1 MMMSFELINASTTC
15 QEMINDALREH
26 LNVFVIAYLDDIL
39 IYFKTLKEHEQHV
52 RTMLRCLKQRR
63 LLFKFEKCEFHQFNV
78 EFLEFVIR
86 IEEVRINSIKLKAIK
101 E

>member
-1 MMMSFELINASTTC
+1 MSFELINASTTC

-26 LNVFVIAYLDDIL
+26 LNVFVIAYLNDIL

-63 LLFKFEKCEFHQFNV
+63 LLFKLEKCEFHQFNV
-78 EFLEFVIR
+78 EFLEFVIK
-86 IEEVRINSIKLKAIK
+86 IEKMRMNLVKLKAIK

>member
-1 MMMSFELINASTTC
+1 MSFELINALTTC

-39 IYFKTLKEHEQHV
+39 VYFKTLKEHEQHV
-52 RTMLRCLKQRR
+52 KIVLRCLEQRR
-63 LLFKFEKCEFHQFNV
+63 LLLKLEKCEFHQFNI
-78 EFLEFVIR
+78 EFLEFVIK
-86 IEEVRINSIKLKAIK
+86 IKGVCMNSIKLKAIK